1 MKKLSFFL
9 MAMLISLVSFAQ
21 DAPVYELYSVSGSN
35 NSYSGNCDV
44 TVDGIKWN
52 LTGNSTMDPWRIGG
66 KSITNQDRALYSKTP
81 LAYNIDKIEVTH
93 GTASS
98 ITVNSFKL
106 IISDEANGA
115 GETIDVA
122 FKASATTT
130 IDLPE
135 GDYSNKYFKFLY
147 NVTVSGTSN
156 KYVQFVGAKFYA
168 ALAED
173 AVKAPIIKGAE
184 DFISETEVTIE
195 AEDDVT
201 VYYTLDGTEPTT
213 ASTVYAAPF
222 TVKETTTVKAIAY
235 RGETA
240 SFVTSATFTQATRV
254 TAAEAAELAMKV
266 ASNNALTSVT
276 YVINAYVTS
285 VIDQTLSSGQQR
297 FWVADTKDGGQV
309 LQSYYCNV
317 PQVLKVGD
325 YIQMFGK
332 LTKYNENPQM
342 KNGDVTILEEPA
354 PEPVMFTVT
363 ATAENGTVEGAGEY
377 AENAEATLTATA
389 AEGYEF
395 VNWTVDGAEV
405 STENPYTFVVTA
417 NVALVANFKEVV
429 TEEPLPEGVPTQEE
443 LWASFQTAAGLSLGT
458 LSEIAASTDP
468 VPCKVICTPL
478 TATEVQKAFANAEW
492 AWLKNYIKEVQN
504 AQKGNPVAASTVP
517 ELTDDLTSATW
528 RYAIAAFFLQTQYA
542 AWPYSAD
549 FTEAGKPQAWG
560 PAYLAAQK
568 PAEPATET
576 VYFINAKKWAK
587 VNVYAWTTDPNASWP
602 GAAATKE
609 AEQIAGYDVY
619 SFTANA
625 GQYANVIFNDGT
637 SQTPDLVWTAGKY
650 YVIDMG
656 WLTKEEAESK
666 LAAPLPET
674 WNIVGASGL
683 MGSDWNLNDAKNAM
697 TLQADGTYLLEKKGI
712 TIVAGSYEYKAAK
725 DHGWTVAVPQDGN
738 QTLKITTS
746 GIYDITFVLDVTA
759 KKLTAT
765 ATLKQAAVVI
775 PTVVIAGD
783 MNSWNQTKDKFT
795 MAADSLT
802 ATFKTT
808 LAVKNYG
815 FKMIVGGAWHSDGKT
830 VTRAANSTKFT
841 GANSSTNSTLKADIA
856 GEYLFTWEYAT
867 KTLTVTYPALPVKYN
882 VTVTAE
888 NGTVTGDG
896 EYEEGKTATLTAT
909 AAEGYEFVNWTV
921 GEEVVSTEN
930 PYSFVVTADVA
941 LVANFEKAEPA
952 IEWIPMDL
960 EIANLTTEVMEV
972 EGAKYLLLQGRD
984 DMNDAD
990 VMLFLNNYADV
1001 DDDYEVNTES
1011 SYMTFGGM
1019 ELTVLEGVMTQT
1031 SETDKGTIY
1040 TGIVRASVE
1049 EEGET
1054 MYVEFALTM
1063 YAAPATVIELTDAIV
1078 AINEELGTL
1087 TFNVVTGEGEGYYAE
1102 LAGYTAPGVHEGP
1115 QICLFETPEAV
1126 AFANYVETSVA
1137 DGVITLKG
1145 EFTSFMGAKFDVTIS
1160 GKLPVEEPVEKPE
1173 PVYEENTLN
1182 PFAFGLESVL
1192 SDDKTTLTVTYRLN
1206 NSNATSVEVV
1216 VYNGTEVVATV
1227 PGTTTIGKNTVE
1239 VATAGL
1245 PGGVELTWG
1254 IVVKGTSVDAPTQE
1268 AKMYNMYCPHG
1279 LAIDKDPESEYFGRI
1294 LVADAMD
1301 IVKDKAGYLGSG
1313 IGAGLHAF
1321 NPSFTTDSI
1330 VYKGGNDFARIL
1342 ASNGY
1347 QPWRVKISEDGRI
1360 FVSSLD
1366 LNGVVVWEVSKD
1378 LQTWTPVIAGTNDAT
1393 DYNIYEDSTFIAG
1406 LNCSMDV
1413 VGSGENLKLLLYST
1427 NNKGIAFNQS
1437 GYRLDEYAL
1446 GTATTWTGAPKNI
1459 LEGGKFGLVH
1469 TNVEFIYDGEGGY
1482 WFGASRAGNA
1492 GQPNLVHINAEGVQ
1506 DYYTEDASLYGGDGV
1521 LVHNGMLFKGK
1532 ARTSGTVGNFGVW
1545 TIGKDADGNTT
1556 LTEKWAVVANGI
1568 GRNLNEFA
1576 VDYAE
1581 NLYVVGNSG
1590 EKIIAYALPYSGE
1603 VTTPAAAKYAFE
1615 LEAALAP
1622 VEMVGVVKRAV
1633 QNGDEVIVLTHEAD
1647 GTAHIYQ
1654 VVDGK
1659 AVAELSQEGVI
1670 AVDPENAGDYL
1681 AISDI
1686 AVTEDGKLIATNY
1699 MQTQSGD
1706 DYVDAGLKRGETRIY
1721 IWNDLAGDPSIL
1733 FTSKMSSNWFRSKQ
1747 GLTMAVKGTSDNME
1761 IFMTG
1766 IHATKAWARAS
1777 SYRVI
1782 DGVYTEPDVNHNDH
1796 YYFYDINDAIALET
1810 TVGTQ
1815 YELNA
1820 SPLGEM
1826 NWILDAELINPVEIV
1841 ESSSNNVEIATS
1853 VALTEDLGKKYNGAS
1868 YVTVGEKVLM
1878 VAPFANPDGQL
1889 VGVEILNI
1897 TNGFDAP
1904 QYVNMVYVDE
1914 AVAATAAA
1922 TAVEVVEGGLN
1933 ITLVAD
1939 AAIHTWFVEMSE
1951 GPEYQ
1956 VYEDEITNLV
1966 IDLDNLVLIGG
1977 PSSAFQ
1983 VDVYLGLG
1991 EYNRNDDTYQ
2001 LLPESSIAVMG
2012 SDATF
2017 IDGYAYEVDAFTP
2030 SAKAVVHC
2038 EWNGMLLEFRLTM
2051 TAEPMEATV
2060 VVVENATVEVE
2071 KYLLWG
2077 DMYDYA
2083 LKMSGEWINPED
2095 GLTYPV
2101 LVEVPV
2107 YYPEAT
2113 EPSEI
2118 MSTVTVGG
2126 WGDNDPWLGFGE
2138 GTLTITTVDGVVT
2151 ATGIVQNPMAG
2162 VAIDITISGKLPSD
2176 EPVKYT
2182 VTATVNPAEAGTVEG
2197 AGEYEENTE
2206 ATLIATAAEGY
2217 EFVNWTVAGEE
2228 VSTDATYTFTVTAD
2242 VEVVANFKETVGSGV
2257 NNIQTGVKAVKT
2269 IKNGQLI
2276 ITKDGKEYNAQGAQ
2290 L

>member
-1 MKKLSFFL
+1 

-21 DAPVYELYSVSGSN
+21 DAPIYELVPATGSN
-35 NSYSGNCDV
+35 NSYAGNCDI
-44 TVDGIKWN
+44 TIDGIKWN
-52 LTGNSTMDPWRIGG
+52 LTGNSTMQPWRIGG

-156 KYVQFVGAKFYA
+156 KYVQFTGAKFYA

-297 FWVADTKDGGQV
+297 FWVADTKDGGEV

-332 LTKYNENPQM
+332 LTKYNTSPQM

-354 PEPVMFTVT
+354 PEPVMFTIT

-395 VNWTVDGAEV
+395 VNWTVDGTEV

-417 NVALVANFKEVV
+417 NVALVANFKAVV
-429 TEEPLPEGVPTQEE
+429 VEEPLPEGVPTNAE
-443 LWASFQTAAGLSLGT
+443 LWEAFKPYYNTYYGLTRADQPIDKVSTFAAAKMQEIMTDAASEYKWLGDYVLGVAAGQGLNLPT
-458 LSEIAASTDP
+458 DMAA
-468 VPCKVICTPL
+468 
-478 TATEVQKAFANAEW
+478 ANEGAWRW
-492 AWLKNYIKEVQN
+492 AVH
-504 AQKGNPVAASTVP
+504 
-517 ELTDDLTSATW
+517 
-528 RYAIAAFFLQTQYA
+528 AFFNATTGANGA
-542 AWPYSAD
+542 AGTD

-560 PAYLAAQK
+560 PYYLAAQK

-625 GQYANVIFNDGT
+625 GQYANVIFNDGS

-650 YVIDMG
+650 YVVDMG
-656 WLTKEEAESK
+656 WLTKEEAETK

-674 WNIVGASGL
+674 WNIVGDAGL
-683 MGSDWNLNDAKNAM
+683 MGKGWDLNAAENAM
-697 TLQADGTYLLEKKGI
+697 TLQADGTYLLEKKDI
-712 TIVAGSYEYKAAK
+712 TITAGSYEYKAAK

-738 QTLKITTS
+738 QKLTISKS
-746 GIYDITFVLDVTA
+746 GLYDVTFVLNVTT

-765 ATLKQAAVVI
+765 TTLKKEAVVI
-775 PTVVIAGD
+775 PTIVIAGD

-795 MAADSLT
+795 MSADSLT
-802 ATFKTT
+802 ATFKAT

-888 NGTVTGDG
+888 NGTVTGAG

-941 LVANFEKAEPA
+941 LVANFKAVEPE
-952 IEWIPMDL
+952 IEWLEMPL
-960 EIANLTTEVMEV
+960 EITNLTTEVMEV

-1001 DDDYEVNTES
+1001 DDDYEVNAES
-1011 SYMTFGGM
+1011 SYMTFGGL

-1031 SETDKGTIY
+1031 SETDKGTVY
-1040 TGIVRASVE
+1040 NGIVR
-1049 EEGET
+1049 T
-1054 MYVEFALTM
+1054 YVAEDSLYVAFNLTM
-1063 YAAPATVIELTDAIV
+1063 YAAPATVLELTDAIV

-1087 TFNVVTGEGEGYYAE
+1087 TFNVPTGEGEGYFVE

-1115 QICLFETPEAV
+1115 QICLFETPEVV

-1145 EFTSFMGAKFDVTIS
+1145 EFTSFMGAKFDLTIS

-1173 PVYEENTLN
+1173 PTYTENNLN
-1182 PFAFGLESVL
+1182 PYAFGLESKL
-1192 SDDKTTLTVTYRLN
+1192 SDDNTTLTVTYRLN
-1206 NSNATSVEVV
+1206 NSNATSVNVV
-1216 VYNGTEVVATV
+1216 IYNGEDIVASI

-1239 VATAGL
+1239 VATGNL
-1245 PGGVELTWG
+1245 PAGVELKWA
-1254 IVVKGTSVDAPTQE
+1254 VEVNGTSVAAPTAE
-1268 AKMYNMYCPHG
+1268 TKIYSFYHPSG
-1279 LAIDKDPESEYFGRI
+1279 VDIDINPENETFGML
-1294 LVADAMD
+1294 LVNEGMHS
-1301 IVKDKAGYLGSG
+1301 VKDKTEGYVSANF
-1313 IGAGLHAF
+1313 GAGIFAF
-1321 NPSFTTDSI
+1321 TPSFDLIPNGELPGYNGGIEFTTTRADGTGTAYSPR
-1330 VYKGGNDFARIL
+1330 RI
-1342 ASNGY
+1342 
-1347 QPWRVKISEDGRI
+1347 RISEDGRI
-1360 FVSSLD
+1360 FVTSLNTD
-1366 LNGVVVWEVSKD
+1366 GNYLWEVNAD
-1378 LQTWTPVIAGTNDAT
+1378 NLNEWTPVFKGTLNDQRELIT
-1393 DYNIYEDSTFIAG
+1393 EDSAFIAAPNNG
-1406 LNCSMDV
+1406 FDV
-1413 VGSGENLKLLLYST
+1413 KGAGENLQLAMYSV
-1427 NNKGIAFNQS
+1427 NLSGITAAAMGGF
-1437 GYRLDEYAL
+1437 RLHEYNL
-1446 GTATTWTGAPKNI
+1446 GTATEWTTAPSKAIVEGKYAINYTGTQVEYDN
-1459 LEGGKFGLVH
+1459 EGGFW
-1469 TNVEFIYDGEGGY
+1469 I
-1482 WFGASRAGNA
+1482 ASYRGSATDANPG
-1492 GQPNLVHINAEGVQ
+1492 LVHINAEGVEDCKLVWNNVRQ
-1506 DYYTEDASLYGGDGV
+1506 AGIRFNKDFTKLVVAGNNGAAKKATIYTISKDDNGAPVLTQEAVVDMAVVGNNLNDFAWDYAGNLYSCGNSSEK
-1521 LVHNGMLFKGK
+1521 LAAWAMPY
-1532 ARTSGTVGNFGVW
+1532 SGTV
-1545 TIGKDADGNTT
+1545 
-1556 LTEKWAVVANGI
+1556 E
-1568 GRNLNEFA
+1568 
-1576 VDYAE
+1576 
-1581 NLYVVGNSG
+1581 
-1590 EKIIAYALPYSGE
+1590 
-1603 VTTPAAAKYAFE
+1603 TPAAAKYAFQLPE
-1615 LEAALAP
+1615 PLKLA
-1622 VEMVGVVKRAV
+1622 GTVKRAV

-1659 AVAELSQEGVI
+1659 AVAEVSQEGVI
-1670 AVDPENAGDYL
+1670 ARDPENAGDLL

-1686 AVTEDGKLIATNY
+1686 AVTEDGKLVAINY
-1699 MQTQSGD
+1699 MHTQSGD
-1706 DYVDAGLKRGETRIY
+1706 SYVNEGQKRGETRVY
-1721 IWNDLAGDPSIL
+1721 LWNDLAGDPTVL

-1761 IFMTG
+1761 IFTTG
-1766 IHATKAWARAS
+1766 IHATSAWARVS

-1782 DGVYTEPDVNHNDH
+1782 DGVYVEPELNHNDH
-1796 YYFYDINDAIALET
+1796 YYFYDVNDAIALET

-1826 NWILDAELINPVEIV
+1826 NWVLDAELINPTEIV
-1841 ESSSNNVEIATS
+1841 EPETNNVEITAS

-1889 VGVEILNI
+1889 VGAEILNI

-1904 QYVNMVYVDE
+1904 VYVDMVYVDE

-1939 AAIHTWFVEMSE
+1939 NAIHTWFVEMSE
-1951 GPEYQ
+1951 GPVYE

-1983 VDVYLGLG
+1983 VDVFLGLG

-2038 EWNGMLLEFRLTM
+2038 EWNGMLLEFHLTM

-2060 VVVENATVEVE
+2060 VVVENAAIEIE
-2071 KYLLWG
+2071 KYLICG

-2138 GTLTITTVDGVVT
+2138 GTLTVTTETTSAGKLIT

-2162 VAIDITISGKLPSD
+2162 VAIDITISGTILHTNIED
-2176 EPVKYT
+2176 VT
-2182 VTATVNPAEAGTVEG
+2182 VTAKPV
-2197 AGEYEENTE
+2197 
-2206 ATLIATAAEGY
+2206 
-2217 EFVNWTVAGEE
+2217 
-2228 VSTDATYTFTVTAD
+2228 
-2242 VEVVANFKETVGSGV
+2242 KM
-2257 NNIQTGVKAVKT
+2257 IQ
-2269 IKNGQLI
+2269 NGQLI
-2276 ITKDGKEYNAQGAQ
+2276 IKKGDAQYNAQGATVK
-2290 L
+2290 